1 MSACKVQA
9 APSRGADRPQPSLG
23 LGERRPG
30 LRGPLIWALGATWEW
45 AGLS

>member
-9 APSRGADRPQPSLG
+9 APSWGPDCPQPSLG